1 MPKGGP
7 IFSRNPQWKRPLRGE
22 VLMDEETRR
31 RVRRRRLQRVSA
43 ICATV
48 CVIGAM
54 VGLYFSPVF
63 RVNEVRV
70 SGATTLDANVIREA
84 AGLEDESMLTV
95 DFADAERKIEAMPLV
110 ASVTFERHYPN
121 AVEIKV
127 TERSPWGV
135 WTVKDMQY
143 LIDAEGVVLVG
154 TPGPGLPTILAA
166 SSVDPLTPGQR
177 VDRDA
182 VILSQTLLGAVP
194 AQLAQHIS
202 AIEWSNANG
211 LTVTTDAG
219 YRVVIGDSENVEYK
233 LAVWGQIEAE
243 LGREAMGGH
252 VLDLRF
258 GDRPS
263 LQ

>member
-22 VLMDEETRR
+22 VLMDDETRR
-31 RVRRRRLQRVSA
+31 KVRRRRLQRVSA
-43 ICATV
+43 ACATI
-48 CVIGAM
+48 CVIGAL

-63 RVNEVRV
+63 RVNDVTV
-70 SGATTLDANVIREA
+70 TGTTTLDANVIREA
-84 AGLEDESMLTV
+84 ADLEDESMLTV
-95 DFADAERKIEAMPLV
+95 DFAEAERKIEAMPLV
-110 ASVTFERHYPN
+110 ASVTFERHLPN
-121 AVEIKV
+121 SVEIKV
-127 TERSPWGV
+127 TERAPWGV
-135 WTVKDMQY
+135 WTVKDTQY

-154 TPGPGLPTILAA
+154 TPTAPLPTIIAT
-166 SSVDPLTPGQR
+166 SSVDPLNPGDR

-182 VILSQTLLGAVP
+182 VVLSQVLMNTVP
-194 AQLAQHIS
+194 AQLTQYVS
-202 AIEWSNANG
+202 GIEWSNAKG